1 MNIDLITN
9 EINNSSKEELRK
21 LIDRLSEI
29 RRSEIY
35 RHIDAGYAKEDIL
48 LIIEEKED
56 IFSKFTDNDVEVCAN
71 RYASGEYSDASIS
84 RLDNIERIMLAYTK
98 EKSYTSLKKKTTYT
112 VA

>member
-1 MNIDLITN
+1 MNIELITN
-9 EINNSSKEELRK
+9 EINNSSKEELKK
-21 LIDRLSEI
+21 LIDSLSELQ
-29 RRSEIY
+29 RSEIY

-48 LIIEEKED
+48 LVIEEKKD
-56 IFSKFTDNDVEVCAN
+56 IFSKFTDDDIEICAN
-71 RYASGEYSDASIS
+71 RYASGEYSNASIS

>member
-21 LIDRLSEI
+21 LIDRLSEMQ
-29 RRSEIY
+29 RSEIY
-35 RHIDAGYAKEDIL
+35 RYIDTGYAKEDIL
-48 LIIEEKED
+48 LIIEKKED

-84 RLDNIERIMLAYTK
+84 RHDNIRNIMIAYAK
-98 EKSYTSLKKKTTYT
+98 EKGYIHKY
-112 VA
+112 VMV